1 MSDRLDEKVWE
12 TKTVMTVKGYFVSN
26 NTKSTIRI
34 QTNDG
39 TLFIRSLEGGWIW
52 SDEILKIWVP

>member
-1 MSDRLDEKVWE
+1 MSVQ
-12 TKTVMTVKGYFVSN
+12 GYFVSN

-39 TLFIRSLEGGWIW
+39 TTFIRSLEGGWIW
-52 SDEILKIWVP
+52 ADQIIKIWVPERFS